1 MRNNKRKTLCASSGG
16 TPLQWRKVKE
26 PRGPPEMDRF
36 DFISPNT
43 CKTPKRRYTE
53 GDKLI
58 ATPECYNAVQL
69 EDLSRF
75 EFHSDD
81 DDQPREDS
89 SSLTVAVRVRPLNLR
104 EEKIGNI
111 RCVVSM
117 CDKETT
123 VTKDNGSKQTFTYDF
138 SFWSYD
144 KQNGNFSD
152 QERIYKLLAQ
162 PLLVKA
168 FEGYNTCLFA
178 YGQTGSGK
186 SYSIMGQVNDD
197 RNEIGIIPRFCEE
210 LFSRVDHEVTRD
222 SEMVKINVEISFFEI
237 YNEKIHDLLASSKEK
252 GGKSQLKVREHPSTG
267 PYVEGLSMYV
277 VNSFEDV
284 EGWITL
290 GNKNRATATTGMNE
304 RSSRS
309 HSVFTLVLT
318 QTRTDEV
325 GVKKNDPRRITS
337 KINLVDLAGSERQSQ
352 AKTEGDRLREATN
365 INKSL
370 TTLGMVISS
379 LSKKSTSGKKKFF
392 IPYRDSVLTW
402 LLKESIGGN
411 SKTAMLA
418 TISPTNYHKEETL
431 STLRYAKIASS
442 IVNTA
447 RVNEDPTT
455 KLIKELRAEIDRL
468 KISDRW
474 NRDEQQSAT
483 QTEIDELR
491 EKCVAK
497 EKEIEEM
504 KQSWELKL
512 QQSEERKAQE
522 NKNLEKSG
530 ITCKVDNKMPNL
542 VNLNEDPQLSEM
554 LLYVIKEGQ
563 TRVGRMCDNSKHEIQ
578 LNGALIAENHCI
590 INNLENVISIT
601 PIDDAP
607 TYVNGNLISEPV
619 ILQHGDRVILGGD
632 HYFRFNHPKQVRN
645 RKQTSGQEVKK
656 DFEFAKQELLNVQE
670 QRLQSELE
678 EARRQ
683 AQEEMLTKVEEVKK
697 EAMKEQR
704 AVENKL
710 AECEQLLKNQSEE
723 VQMAEQGRLEADDTI
738 QKLKKQKM
746 LLEQELMVGRKR
758 QQLEARAAERAQL
771 SPASTKGSRLKEFL
785 ETEKQ
790 KVTQRLEQ
798 LKQKRSDISSPTRRN
813 AMMEN
818 QLGKRD
824 LYKIALSLREANKI
838 SQLLKKNMTFSRED
852 YLEDDKLATAIKVT
866 NSELGL
872 CTFWD
877 VPKFEDRLAQMRDLY
892 QNDCES
898 SADDEVFNDPSE
910 SWLPEAPT
918 TPSTPRSPLGNSFNK
933 SPFRQFLLSGNSSV
947 TSPRSFKDD
956 TCSCPSHLTGTA
968 LAKMCESVTLTFV
981 ENIQDGYLE
990 ESIADKIVM
999 CSQAI
1004 KKSAVYLID
1013 SNSSQDKESETNDE
1027 ETQCCLLKLA
1037 TNIQTL
1043 SSHCTVWANMYVK
1056 EQRHSRVIQDLTTK
1070 LKEHVKV
1077 MGNHVVRFFQGWG
1090 NDIDSL
1096 ICDSGSKIVDCV
1108 LTVCKLTGEMSLAT
1122 DMNMISFE
1130 QLNCEESDKNELSP
1144 DVCHAFLAGCDLL
1157 VDKSLQG
1164 PIKTLEEWECK
1175 AQNLADLSNNNL
1187 SLGEIPQHIEELVSS
1202 MKILFSTCQELQVDM
1217 DTSVRESYGGI
1228 PLQFYSVS
1236 YKRSQ
1241 GLIHHISNLWENVQ
1255 ILLNSAEPLI
1265 KGHTIDCRKLCKYS
1279 DLIQRDISKLVLVSS
1294 KDNFKMDSSSS
1305 DSDSSVL
1312 SELQMQKLEYAAK
1325 DVHLSAGCLIQKAEK
1340 LLRNDKISGTPR
1352 GKRLL
1357 PPSPDKAVN
1366 SPLSNKFKLDTC
1378 SWG

>member
-1 MRNNKRKTLCASSGG
+1 MHKSCIFKCTIVHDV
-16 TPLQWRKVKE
+16 Q
-26 PRGPPEMDRF
+26 
-36 DFISPNT
+36 ISF
-43 CKTPKRRYTE
+43 
-53 GDKLI
+53 
-58 ATPECYNAVQL
+58 NAVY
-69 EDLSRF
+69 
-75 EFHSDD
+75 
-81 DDQPREDS
+81 
-89 SSLTVAVRVRPLNLR
+89 
-104 EEKIGNI
+104 
-111 RCVVSM
+111 M
-117 CDKETT
+117 
-123 VTKDNGSKQTFTYDF
+123 Y
-138 SFWSYD
+138 
-144 KQNGNFSD
+144 
-152 QERIYKLLAQ
+152 
-162 PLLVKA
+162 
-168 FEGYNTCLFA
+168 
-178 YGQTGSGK
+178 
-186 SYSIMGQVNDD
+186 
-197 RNEIGIIPRFCEE
+197 
-210 LFSRVDHEVTRD
+210 
-222 SEMVKINVEISFFEI
+222 VKINVEISFFEI

-325 GVKKNDPRRITS
+325 GSQKNDPRRITS

-370 TTLGMVISS
+370 TTLGM
-379 LSKKSTSGKKKFF
+379 
-392 IPYRDSVLTW
+392 DSVLTW

-431 STLRYAKIASS
+431 TSS

-578 LNGALIAENHCI
+578 LNGALIAENHWQNVLI
-590 INNLENVISIT
+590 KYVVTDGDGRGAEGINEALKVLQKLWKVEHQADPIHLEQSQFRQRKMKTFGINNLENVISIT

-607 TYVNGNLISEPV
+607 TYVNGNLSKCVLITSFSKFS
-619 ILQHGDRVILGGD
+619 LRVILGGD

-645 RKQTSGQEVKK
+645 KNQTSGQEVKK

-683 AQEEMLTKVEEVKK
+683 AQEEMLVKVEEVKK

-710 AECEQLLKNQSEE
+710 AECEKLLRNQSEE

-771 SPASTKGSRLKEFL
+771 SPPSSKGSRLKEFL

-818 QLGKRD
+818 QL
-824 LYKIALSLREANKI
+824 EANKI

-866 NSELGL
+866 NTELGL

-956 TCSCPSHLTGTA
+956 NCSCPSHLTGTA

-990 ESIADKIVM
+990 ESMADKIVK

-1004 KKSAVYLID
+1004 KKSVVYLID
-1013 SNSSQDKESETNDE
+1013 SNSSQDK
-1027 ETQCCLLKLA
+1027 
-1037 TNIQTL
+1037 
-1043 SSHCTVWANMYVK
+1043 
-1056 EQRHSRVIQDLTTK
+1056 
-1070 LKEHVKV
+1070 
-1077 MGNHVVRFFQGWG
+1077 
-1090 NDIDSL
+1090 
-1096 ICDSGSKIVDCV
+1096 
-1108 LTVCKLTGEMSLAT
+1108 
-1122 DMNMISFE
+1122 
-1130 QLNCEESDKNELSP
+1130 
-1144 DVCHAFLAGCDLL
+1144 DVCHP
-1157 VDKSLQG
+1157 VTKSLQG

-1265 KGHTIDCRKLCKYS
+1265 KGQTIDCRKLCRYS

-1294 KDNFKMDSSSS
+1294 KDNFKLDSSSS
-1305 DSDSSVL
+1305 DNDSSVL
-1312 SELQMQKLEYAAK
+1312 TELQMQKLEYAAR
-1325 DVHLSAGCLIQKAEK
+1325 DVHLSAGSLIQKAEK

>member
-1 MRNNKRKTLCASSGG
+1 MRNNKRKTLCASSRD
-16 TPLQWRKVKE
+16 TPLQWRKGGTHSKGRIKPGSECIKLSFDKPNSSDDSLSAYESNSNTSSLSGDTTFTNSSVCDQSTDNAEHDFISNWTNNKECNKENFLTPVKE
-26 PRGPPEMDRF
+26 PRGPLEMDRF
-36 DFISPNT
+36 DFISPNN

-81 DDQPREDS
+81 DDHPREDS
-89 SSLTVAVRVRPLNLR
+89 SSLTVAVRVRPLNAR

-138 SFWSYD
+138 SFWSFD
-144 KQNGNFSD
+144 KHNGNFSD

-186 SYSIMGQVNDD
+186 SYSIMGQVNEG

-325 GVKKNDPRRITS
+325 GSQKNDPRRITS

-370 TTLGMVISS
+370 TTLGM
-379 LSKKSTSGKKKFF
+379 
-392 IPYRDSVLTW
+392 DSVLTW

-431 STLRYAKIASS
+431 TSS

-578 LNGALIAENHCI
+578 LNGALIAENHWQNVLI
-590 INNLENVISIT
+590 KYVVTDGDGRGAEGINEALKVLQKLWKVEHQADPIHLEQSQFRQRKMKTFGINNLENVISIT

-607 TYVNGNLISEPV
+607 TYVNGNLSKCVLITSFSKFS
-619 ILQHGDRVILGGD
+619 LRVILGGD

-645 RKQTSGQEVKK
+645 KNQTSGQEVKK

-683 AQEEMLTKVEEVKK
+683 AQEEMLVKVEEVKK

-710 AECEQLLKNQSEE
+710 AECEKLLRNQSEE

-771 SPASTKGSRLKEFL
+771 SPPSSKGSRLKEFL

-824 LYKIALSLREANKI
+824 LYK
-838 SQLLKKNMTFSRED
+838 
-852 YLEDDKLATAIKVT
+852 
-866 NSELGL
+866 
-872 CTFWD
+872 
-877 VPKFEDRLAQMRDLY
+877 
-892 QNDCES
+892 
-898 SADDEVFNDPSE
+898 
-910 SWLPEAPT
+910 LP
-918 TPSTPRSPLGNSFNK
+918 
-933 SPFRQFLLSGNSSV
+933 
-947 TSPRSFKDD
+947 
-956 TCSCPSHLTGTA
+956 
-968 LAKMCESVTLTFV
+968 
-981 ENIQDGYLE
+981 
-990 ESIADKIVM
+990 
-999 CSQAI
+999 
-1004 KKSAVYLID
+1004 
-1013 SNSSQDKESETNDE
+1013 
-1027 ETQCCLLKLA
+1027 
-1037 TNIQTL
+1037 
-1043 SSHCTVWANMYVK
+1043 
-1056 EQRHSRVIQDLTTK
+1056 
-1070 LKEHVKV
+1070 
-1077 MGNHVVRFFQGWG
+1077 
-1090 NDIDSL
+1090 
-1096 ICDSGSKIVDCV
+1096 
-1108 LTVCKLTGEMSLAT
+1108 
-1122 DMNMISFE
+1122 
-1130 QLNCEESDKNELSP
+1130 
-1144 DVCHAFLAGCDLL
+1144 CH
-1157 VDKSLQG
+1157 
-1164 PIKTLEEWECK
+1164 
-1175 AQNLADLSNNNL
+1175 
-1187 SLGEIPQHIEELVSS
+1187 
-1202 MKILFSTCQELQVDM
+1202 
-1217 DTSVRESYGGI
+1217 
-1228 PLQFYSVS
+1228 
-1236 YKRSQ
+1236 
-1241 GLIHHISNLWENVQ
+1241 
-1255 ILLNSAEPLI
+1255 
-1265 KGHTIDCRKLCKYS
+1265 
-1279 DLIQRDISKLVLVSS
+1279 
-1294 KDNFKMDSSSS
+1294 
-1305 DSDSSVL
+1305 
-1312 SELQMQKLEYAAK
+1312 
-1325 DVHLSAGCLIQKAEK
+1325 
-1340 LLRNDKISGTPR
+1340 
-1352 GKRLL
+1352 
-1357 PPSPDKAVN
+1357 
-1366 SPLSNKFKLDTC
+1366 
-1378 SWG
+1378 